1 MTKIAPDCLR
11 TKAAKQ
17 VMFTSRGYFLPCC
30 ECDTRNSRKEFQLLG
45 FFQEKFHVDNLESV
59 EQVKAVIN
67 SDEWQDFYKDLL
79 ESPENSPEICK
90 EFCKAKS

>member
-11 TKAAKQ
+11 LEFTKQ
-17 VMFTSRGYFLPCC
+17 LMFTSKGYFLPCC
-30 ECDTRNSRKEFQLLG
+30 ECDTRNSRKEFQRLG

-67 SDEWQDFYKDLL
+67 SNEWQDFYKDLL
-79 ESPENSPEICK
+79 SDPENSPEICK

>member
-30 ECDTRNSRKEFQLLG
+30 ECDTTNSRKEFQLLG

-67 SDEWQDFYKDLL
+67 SDEWQHFYKGLL